1 MPNNLC
7 SNILRPLQI
16 RGVCWFMALIVV
28 IFYSQ
33 RSRKV
38 IIDESSRWDDFVQS
52 LFSKIL
58 YNKYIIDK
66 KFHMLPADE
75 YKHFSDNIFIDIL
88 GKLNRKD
95 RKHFVV
101 DPEIHDIDEGF
112 YSEIYIGR
120 LYTLLGID
128 YKMFD
133 FNPWNRNKLTYSH
146 FNKEYD
152 DMRTMIYIKPR
163 RVIMLYNNDTPI
175 IPLYEDNG
183 VAPKILIIRVSPY
196 WTDINKFKN
205 NNIYYTNKL
214 YPLCRMV
221 EEKIYNGRKYNLD
234 SVILRNYNTIEKN
247 HIIVGMTC
255 KKNRYIYNGHPKSLT
270 KQYPCK
276 LIKYDWNIY
285 QDKDF
290 YLKDDDCNMHDTSS
304 IPDDK
309 CYNFSKGPRILIY
322 VRKDEHNTS
331 GSNDK
336 DITNYEEFLMQRRRI
351 ARIRRIE
358 EEKMRISDE
367 QKDQKRKHH
376 DSESSEI
383 KKLTNRIEGLTLKG
397 PPTLKSPPKKK
408 NRNIQIEFRLPK

>member
-16 RGVCWFMALIVV
+16 RGVCWFTALIVV

-38 IIDESSRWDDFVQS
+38 IIDESLRWDDFVQY
-52 LFSKIL
+52 LFYKIL
-58 YNKYIIDK
+58 FNKYIIDK

-75 YKHFSDNIFIDIL
+75 YKHFSDKIFIDLLI
-88 GKLNRKD
+88 GLNRKD
-95 RKHFVV
+95 EKHFVV
-101 DPEIHDIDEGF
+101 DPGIHDIDEGF
-112 YSEIYIGR
+112 SPEIYIGR

-152 DMRTMIYIKPR
+152 DMRTIVYRKPR
-163 RVIMLYNNDTPI
+163 SVLISYNNDIPI

-183 VAPKILIIRVSPY
+183 MAPKILIIRVSPY
-196 WTDINKFKN
+196 MTDINKFKN

-221 EEKIYNGRKYNLD
+221 EEKIYNGHKYNLD
-234 SVILRNYNTIEKN
+234 SVILRNYNTIEGN
-247 HIIVGMTC
+247 HFIVGMTC
-255 KKNRYIYNGHPKSLT
+255 KKKKYIYNGHPKSLT
-270 KQYPCK
+270 KLYPCK

-290 YLKDDDCNMHDTSS
+290 YLKNNDCNMHDTSS
-304 IPDDK
+304 IPDDR

-336 DITNYEEFLMQRRRI
+336 DIINYEEFLKQRRRYM
-351 ARIRRIE
+351 RIKKIE
-358 EEKMRISDE
+358 DEKMRISDE
-367 QKDQKRKHH
+367 QKYQKRKHN

-383 KKLTNRIEGLTLKG
+383 KRLTNRIEGLTLKG
-397 PPTLKSPPKKK
+397 HLTLRSPPKKK
-408 NRNIQIEFRLPK
+408 NRNIEI